1 MAPTLRLARHGFP
14 EPRSEKAEAA
24 PAVTG
29 GSLAVLAL
37 IAAGMV
43 LALLGPALPTAQR
56 ANLWIGTVQRGDPTI
71 HVRADGVLVPELS
84 RWIAAA
90 SGAEVDHILVPP
102 ALRSPPIPC

>member
-1 MAPTLRLARHGFP
+1 MDFQNLALKKQKRRRLW
-14 EPRSEKAEAA
+14 
-24 PAVTG
+24 TG

-43 LALLGPALPTAQR
+43 LVLLGPALPTAQR